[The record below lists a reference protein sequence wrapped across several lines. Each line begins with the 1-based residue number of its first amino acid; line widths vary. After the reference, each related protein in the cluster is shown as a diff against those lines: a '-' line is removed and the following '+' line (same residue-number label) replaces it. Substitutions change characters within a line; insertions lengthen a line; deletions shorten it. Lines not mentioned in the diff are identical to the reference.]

1 MNTRPPEQEI
11 SQVSALKSNSFKK
24 KTKAISNEI
33 KPLAVWEGSDRIQD
47 SVVDSLTIIL
57 KSNGCSW
64 NGCRMCSYRH
74 ERYTQAEKKDSAE
87 HMLAQ
92 LDYVAR
98 NYDYTKCSVI
108 KIYTSGS
115 FFDTTEVPEHVR
127 ETVARQFAEKTLI
140 VESRPEYTDAEIISE
155 FCEPLNPDD
164 PLYIAIGLETSN
176 DEIRD
181 RSIHKG
187 FSFED
192 YKQATKQIHTS
203 GARVKTY
210 LLQKPAFL
218 TEQEALTDMHS
229 SITDI
234 VPYTDLIS
242 LNPCTVQRNTELE
255 FLWKQGSYR
264 PPYLWSVLDVLIR
277 APVHVTCDPLGGGKR
292 RGPSNC
298 SVCSKEIVHGIYDY
312 SLTSDRELLR
322 SLAEIECDCKAAFEF
337 VLAHERSYNMPL

>member
-1 MNTRPPEQEI
+1 MNSHPSEHGS

-24 KTKAISNEI
+24 KTKTGEI

-47 SVVDSLTIIL
+47 CVVDSFTIIL

-74 ERYTQAEKKDSAE
+74 ERYMGAEKKESTE

-98 NYDYTKCSVI
+98 NYDYTKHPVI

-115 FFDTTEVPEHVR
+115 FFDEAEVPKHVR
-127 ETVARQFAEKTLI
+127 EAITKQFAEKKLI
-140 VESRPEYTDAEIISE
+140 VESRPEYADAEVISE
-155 FCEPLNPDD
+155 FCEPLNPND

-181 RSIHKG
+181 RSIYKG

-192 YKQATKQIHTS
+192 YKQATKQIHKS

-255 FLWKQGSYR
+255 LLWKQGSYR

-298 SVCSKEIVHGIYDY
+298 SVCSKEIVRGIYDY

-322 SLAEIECDCKAAFEF
+322 SLAEIQCDCKAIFEF

>member
-1 MNTRPPEQEI
+1 MSSYPSSDQT
-11 SQVSALKSNSFKK
+11 SSLKPHSFKK
-24 KTKAISNEI
+24 KPRTDEI
-33 KPLAVWEGSDRIQD
+33 KPLAVWEGSDRIQG
-47 SVVDSLTIIL
+47 SIVDSLTIIL

-74 ERYTQAEKKDSAE
+74 ERYTGTEKNDSTDY
-87 HMLAQ
+87 MLAQ

-98 NYDYTKCSVI
+98 NYDYIKRTVV

-115 FFDTTEVPEHVR
+115 FFDEAEVPERVR
-127 ETVARQFAEKTLI
+127 DAVAKQFAEKTLI
-140 VESRPEYTDAEIISE
+140 VESRPEYADTEIISE
-155 FCEPLNPDD
+155 FCKELNLDD

-176 DEIRD
+176 DEIREH
-181 RSIHKG
+181 SINKG
-187 FSFED
+187 FSFEK
-192 YKQATKQIHTS
+192 YKQATKQIHDG

-218 TEQEALTDMHS
+218 TEQESLTDMHR
-229 SITDI
+229 SISDI

-255 FLWKQGSYR
+255 RLWKQGSYR

-277 APVHVTCDPLGGGKR
+277 APVHMTCDPLGGGKR

-312 SLTSDRELLR
+312 SLTADRELLR
-322 SLAEIECDCKAAFEF
+322 SLAEIPCDCKSVYEF
-337 VLAHERSYNMPL
+337 VLAHEKSYNMPL